1 MLLLGRLGPSKHEV
15 FDLEDPPSDF
25 SFMVP
30 AESLLV
36 ASTVDDS
43 PLMSLLKKVDRIL
56 LSLRTSVLV
65 EGLHS
70 WGAMVGVGGQ
80 HCFSSIG

>member
-15 FDLEDPPSDF
+15 SDLEDSLSNF

-30 AESLLV
+30 MESLLV
-36 ASTVDDS
+36 ASGVDDGH
-43 PLMSLLKKVDRIL
+43 LTGLLKQVNRVL
-56 LSLRTSVLV
+56 LSLHGSVTV

-70 WGAMVGVGGQ
+70 WGAVVEVRGQ